1 MQVELTLNVEKLLPE
16 CLRRRWVVRGQTL
29 TPNAASN
36 PLLGFFKDERF
47 MRVIAN
53 RVILEE
59 NGDALSELHARQDD
73 LLSRVKTLKSSVKEM
88 QVQMER
94 TNSLLTAVALKTGV
108 TEVDGEDL

>member
-1 MQVELTLNVEKLLPE
+1 M
-16 CLRRRWVVRGQTL
+16 VRGQKL
-29 TPNAASN
+29 TPNATSN

-59 NGDALSELHARQDD
+59 NGDALSELHAHQDN
-73 LLSRVKTLKSSVKEM
+73 LLSRVKSSVKEM
-88 QVQMER
+88 QTAMER
-94 TNSLLTAVALKTGV
+94 SNSLLTAVALKTGV